1 LPSSSLPPLVEV
13 LILIIPRRCG
23 NEHLRPALLQRY
35 VDLLGRAEDLLLLL
49 LLQVLQLGGSGVKAV
64 RRRRHGRRQRLWP
77 LLVQLQLGL
86 VQLMQLQ
93 LGLDC
98 GHGQWLPVGQGSR
111 LRLRLVADLLHHLWL
126 RLSLLVVLL
135 RLLLVLY
142 PHLGLLLRLLVGH
155 HLAMLLLGL
164 LLLLL
169 VMLLLLV
176 VLLLLLL
183 RLMLDAWPWSGGQL
197 LLLVIVTL
205 MLVVVFREVTLRI
218 AQCHIGLALVLLEV
232 DRLVKVVVHYVVLGG
247 LLADVVVRGRH
258 ADQMD
263 LVEGETLGADP

>member
-1 LPSSSLPPLVEV
+1 
-13 LILIIPRRCG
+13 
-23 NEHLRPALLQRY
+23 
-35 VDLLGRAEDLLLLL
+35 
-49 LLQVLQLGGSGVKAV
+49 VLQLGGSGVKAV

-176 VLLLLLL
+176 VLLLLL
-183 RLMLDAWPWSGGQL
+183 RLMLDAWPWRGGQL
-197 LLLVIVTL
+197 LLLVIVAL
-205 MLVVVFREVTLRI
+205 VFVVVLREVTLRI

-258 ADQMD
+258 ADQVD
-263 LVEGETLGADP
+263 LVEGEALGADP